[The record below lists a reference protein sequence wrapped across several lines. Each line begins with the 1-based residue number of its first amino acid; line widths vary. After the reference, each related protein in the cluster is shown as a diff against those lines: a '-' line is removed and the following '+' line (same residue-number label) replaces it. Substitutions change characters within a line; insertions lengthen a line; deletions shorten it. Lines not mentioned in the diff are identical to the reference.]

1 MQLCTIH
8 LSIQHC
14 FVCKAP
20 AEEVRCCTVLAKLN
34 SHLNSLDVAQLSG
47 RSTSPVQSVVL
58 CNYKR
63 GGHGL
68 RGLLLDFTR
77 KVPVHYMNL
86 LKKSTPHLC
95 IGLSKN

>member
-1 MQLCTIH
+1 MD
-8 LSIQHC
+8 
-14 FVCKAP
+14 
-20 AEEVRCCTVLAKLN
+20 KLN
-34 SHLNSLDVAQLSG
+34 SRLNSSGVRRLSG
-47 RSTSPVQSVVL
+47 RSTSLVQSVVL

-63 GGHGL
+63 GGPGL

-86 LKKSTPHLC
+86 LKKSTLHLC